1 MKVFSAS
8 QSRELEERAVASG
21 ISYSELMEN
30 AGAAAVRFL
39 MKKYSIKGKKIVILC
54 GKGNN
59 GGDGFVMARRLAQ
72 QEARV
77 AVVLMEGPPKTETA
91 AEMYEKLADVF
102 LRIVRYEREEATVSA
117 LLYSADLIV
126 DAIYGTGFHGR
137 VENSFDALFRMA
149 QESRAP
155 VISIDIPSGAECD
168 TGAIHGP
175 CMRAEY
181 TVTFSTLKPVHLL
194 PPAKE
199 YCGNVTVSPIGISSE
214 LIETQENCIYV
225 PDAEYIRSVFQ
236 PRNPHSNKGDYGR
249 LLCICGSYGMAG
261 AALLSIRAA
270 LRCGAGLVYA
280 ALPESIYPIV
290 ASQAP
295 EAVYIPLKEESSLTE
310 KDAGRLREKLSQ
322 ASAVL
327 IGCGLGVSPFA
338 EDLLRLC
345 FTEAE
350 APLLV
355 DADGINLLSRNIHVL
370 QETKAPVVLTP
381 HPGEMARLTGKAIPE
396 IQGSRL
402 KTARDF
408 AVSHG
413 VTLVLKGSGTIIA
426 NSDGPLFLNTT
437 GNPGMAKGGSGD
449 VLAGMAASFAAQ
461 GIPTE
466 KAAAAAVFLHGLAGD
481 LCAKALTQSA
491 MLPSDLIEYLPKAF
505 LAVNMP

>member
-1 MKVFSAS
+1 M
-8 QSRELEERAVASG
+8 
-21 ISYSELMEN
+21 
-30 AGAAAVRFL
+30 
-39 MKKYSIKGKKIVILC
+39 
-54 GKGNN
+54 
-59 GGDGFVMARRLAQ
+59 
-72 QEARV
+72 
-77 AVVLMEGPPKTETA
+77 
-91 AEMYEKLADVF
+91 
-102 LRIVRYEREEATVSA
+102 
-117 LLYSADLIV
+117 
-126 DAIYGTGFHGR
+126 
-137 VENSFDALFRMA
+137 LFR
-149 QESRAP
+149 S
-155 VISIDIPSGAECD
+155 
-168 TGAIHGP
+168 
-175 CMRAEY
+175 
-181 TVTFSTLKPVHLL
+181 
-194 PPAKE
+194 
-199 YCGNVTVSPIGISSE
+199 
-214 LIETQENCIYV
+214 
-225 PDAEYIRSVFQ
+225 
-236 PRNPHSNKGDYGR
+236 
-249 LLCICGSYGMAG
+249 
-261 AALLSIRAA
+261 
-270 LRCGAGLVYA
+270 
-280 ALPESIYPIV
+280 
-290 ASQAP
+290 
-295 EAVYIPLKEESSLTE
+295 
-310 KDAGRLREKLSQ
+310 
-322 ASAVL
+322 VL

-481 LCAKALTQSA
+481 LCAKELTQSA

>member
-8 QSRELEERAVASG
+8 QSRELEERAVVSG

-39 MKKYSIKGKKIVILC
+39 MKKNSIKGKKIVILC

-149 QESRAP
+149 QESHAP

-175 CMRAEY
+175 CIRAEY
-181 TVTFSTLKPVHLL
+181 TVTFSTLKPVHIL
-194 PPAKE
+194 PPAKD
-199 YCGNVTVSPIGISSE
+199 YCGNVTVSPIGINSE

-225 PDAEYIRSVFQ
+225 PDAEYIRSVFR

-261 AALLSIRAA
+261 
-270 LRCGAGLVYA
+270 GG
-280 ALPESIYPIV
+280 ALPVP
-290 ASQAP
+290 
-295 EAVYIPLKEESSLTE
+295 
-310 KDAGRLREKLSQ
+310 R
-322 ASAVL
+322 
-327 IGCGLGVSPFA
+327 
-338 EDLLRLC
+338 
-345 FTEAE
+345 
-350 APLLV
+350 
-355 DADGINLLSRNIHVL
+355 
-370 QETKAPVVLTP
+370 
-381 HPGEMARLTGKAIPE
+381 
-396 IQGSRL
+396 
-402 KTARDF
+402 
-408 AVSHG
+408 
-413 VTLVLKGSGTIIA
+413 
-426 NSDGPLFLNTT
+426 GPLF
-437 GNPGMAKGGSGD
+437 GGRALFCVPARRDLFYS
-449 VLAGMAASFAAQ
+449 L
-461 GIPTE
+461 ILTHE
-466 KAAAAAVFLHGLAGD
+466 HGQHSL
-481 LCAKALTQSA
+481 
-491 MLPSDLIEYLPKAF
+491 Y
-505 LAVNMP
+505 V